1 MEFMMQILS
10 FLTLLIP
17 IAGIV
22 LIWLIFTT
30 LVGIEEQLKEQN
42 KILRQNKREG
52 EV

>member
-1 MEFMMQILS
+1 MMQILS

-17 IAGIV
+17 IAAII